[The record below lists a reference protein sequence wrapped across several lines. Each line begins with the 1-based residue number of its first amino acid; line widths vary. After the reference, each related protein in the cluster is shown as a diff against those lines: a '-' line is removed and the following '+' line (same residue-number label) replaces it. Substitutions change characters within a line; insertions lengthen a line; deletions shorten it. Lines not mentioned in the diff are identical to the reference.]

1 MSRSDTALLALQA
14 LTFVT
19 ALLGIGDA
27 NMDALLGAAFLTLL
41 TTAVTG
47 VVLFRRRR
55 QPAEAAP
62 SRPRRRSRD
71 EMDARTVLELDERL
85 MDLERRER
93 EVAEAERILALM
105 EAGEQSAPAAAAG
118 PSDTAPPNRV
128 SA

>member
-19 ALLGIGDA
+19 AFLGIADA

-47 VVLFRRRR
+47 TVLYRRRR
-55 QPAEAAP
+55 QPAEASP
-62 SRPRRRSRD
+62 RTSRRRSRD

-85 MDLERRER
+85 QDLERRER
-93 EVAEAERILALM
+93 EVEEAERIRELM
-105 EAGEQSAPAAAAG
+105 EAGQQSAP
-118 PSDTAPPNRV
+118 SDPGTVQDASESARV
-128 SA
+128 AV

>member
-19 ALLGIGDA
+19 AFLGIADA

-47 VVLFRRRR
+47 TVLYRRRR
-55 QPAEAAP
+55 QPAEASP
-62 SRPRRRSRD
+62 RTSRRRSRD

-85 MDLERRER
+85 QDLERRER
-93 EVAEAERILALM
+93 EVEEAERIRELM
-105 EAGEQSAPAAAAG
+105 EAGQQSAPGDPGNAQDVSESARV
-118 PSDTAPPNRV
+118 TA
-128 SA
+128 